1 MGHCRRSFL
10 TFFEKLLYFQAG
22 YYGITQ
28 KEAAPTIE
36 RLLEQ
41 FGLTAKRDSK
51 IRQLSGGM
59 KRRFQIAKSLVNDPD
74 ILILDEPTAGVDVEL
89 RRMLWNYLRELHSK
103 GKTILLTTHYI
114 EEAEQLCEKVS
125 IIDEGKIVIEGTP
138 AELIRSLGKGGVEV
152 QVSGWEDAMEDR
164 LSNMTFAY
172 EPSEDG
178 GRVIF
183 TVDNPEKALTGIV
196 GALSSNGCSI
206 HEVKVTK
213 SSLEDVFIELTGK
226 TIGE

>member
-1 MGHCRRSFL
+1 M
-10 TFFEKLLYFQAG
+10 
-22 YYGITQ
+22 
-28 KEAAPTIE
+28 
-36 RLLEQ
+36 
-41 FGLTAKRDSK
+41 
-51 IRQLSGGM
+51 
-59 KRRFQIAKSLVNDPD
+59 
-74 ILILDEPTAGVDVEL
+74 
-89 RRMLWNYLRELHSK
+89 
-103 GKTILLTTHYI
+103 
-114 EEAEQLCEKVS
+114 
-125 IIDEGKIVIEGTP
+125 IEGTP

-172 EPSEDG
+172 EPSKDG

-196 GALSSNGCSI
+196 DALSSNGCSI

-213 SSLEDVFIELTGK
+213 SSLEDVFMELTGK